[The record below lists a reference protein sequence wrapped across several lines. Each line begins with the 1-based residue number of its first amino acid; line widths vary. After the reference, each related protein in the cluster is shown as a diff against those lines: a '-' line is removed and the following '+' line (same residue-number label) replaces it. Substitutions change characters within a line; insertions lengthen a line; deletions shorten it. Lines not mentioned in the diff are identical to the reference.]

1 MSIRRIVLLLVI
13 FLIVSPLC
21 GYHKIRLSLAGGYF
35 FENPT
40 AGKGTFS
47 LAPKITIAYPVTPKI
62 KDINMEFG
70 VVNIYEAQVTGGAL
84 QAAGFGIGI
93 RIHYNA
99 FGFVRP
105 YFNHEILTRM
115 LFDPSKEGS
124 AKTYSVLL
132 GLGADFPF
140 DPSRE
145 KESPSVF
152 VDFAYVF
159 YDTVF
164 FNIEEENYKSL
175 CMTIGT
181 AVPF

>member
-1 MSIRRIVLLLVI
+1 MRGKICLLL
-13 FLIVSPLC
+13 FLALIVPPVC

-40 AGKGTFS
+40 AGNGTFS

-70 VVNIYEAQVTGGAL
+70 VVNIYEAQITGNAM

-93 RIHYNA
+93 RINYNV

-105 YFNHEILTRM
+105 YFNHEILTRIIN
-115 LFDPSKEGS
+115 DPSKEGN
-124 AKTYSVLL
+124 ARTYSILL

-152 VDFAYVF
+152 ADIAYVF
-159 YDTVF
+159 YDTVYF
-164 FNIEEENYKSL
+164 DVLEENYKSL
-175 CMTIGT
+175 CLTIGT
-181 AVPF
+181 AFPF